1 MILNKIS
8 DKTNSKLIAQKYA
21 DIINS
26 GVSSSE
32 ILVLTFNGISKKNIV
47 ENILN
52 LTKNNILSNIKI
64 FTFNGLIHNS
74 ILENWAF
81 IENNLSDTNTSIL
94 PNLLGLEITQYILKQ
109 ILKNKDVKGYNS
121 KKSLLHQIFK
131 RYQIIVYNDLSED
144 EIEKKSKILKE
155 SFAEDASQIIQ
166 EYKAKTISLRSFDN
180 LRQCQIFKYLYT
192 KTTTFNNIKY
202 LLVEDADECTP
213 LIIDFI
219 KTISPNL
226 KDHLII
232 LDKNGGS
239 RCGYLGADLN
249 ASQKFE
255 NIFNEKI
262 IDKYNDS
269 ENIQNL
275 IKNITNN
282 EKNIIK
288 NLSVQSLSKRL
299 DMMDFAVN
307 TVKQLLDNNIFPS
320 DISIITPI
328 QDKML
333 KFTFL
338 ENFKDDNVQFLTGSE
353 KLNDNPLVKAT
364 LTVLKLSIS
373 KQIEEYELR
382 TILSKYLGIPIK
394 NCKKIFSEYKKNN
407 ELIPTDLGIYTDIFK
422 NFCTTLNKIK
432 QSNTTLSEKAYYTY
446 SNVFKTANKND
457 LTKFNFFLKELKD
470 FEKAFKTT
478 KNIEDDIIT
487 QIENSII
494 SENPYS
500 SKDIEKDKII
510 ISTPQ
515 KIIDNKV
522 KTKYQIWLDTSS
534 LEWVKT
540 DIGPLYNAWVF
551 QKDWNKNDYTIE
563 DNIKLSNKKTA
574 KILRKLMLNTENII
588 AISSLFDTQGAENFG
603 GIETYLIP
611 EKQEKIITKKPKFH
625 IIPRDDQKPVL
636 EYKKEQM
643 AISAVPGAGKTTILL
658 ALILKLLEKGINP
671 ENIYV
676 LTYMESAA
684 RNFKDRIKSVNPNS
698 SKLPNIST
706 IHGLA
711 LRILKEN
718 SNFERI
724 GLNPDFEICDDT
736 QRGRIIKSLSKNL
749 SKQDAEEFDRAISVL
764 KLSGAELNIEKNPQ
778 ISHLIKLN
786 KGSYND
792 MKLSRFLKFFYN
804 YQNLLAQ
811 NNLIDYD
818 DILTSAVRLLEEN
831 NDILKYYQNICEYI
845 IEDEAQDSSSIQQK
859 LINLLSNKYKNL
871 IRCGDINQ
879 AITTTFTNA
888 DTEGFKRFIENSQR
902 VDMNCSQRCS
912 KGVWELANSLVKF
925 GNSKLKEPFYE
936 IYMQPVE
943 GRNPVEEKPLFSNI
957 YENIQEEKIQITK
970 TIKSLLKEKPNCTI
984 GILLRNNYQVNS
996 WANYINDSGLNAI
1009 TRNECLAQKTIFKVI
1024 FSILKL
1030 IENPFDNKVCANTYK
1045 SMAECGFYKL
1055 HLDKIIENYET
1066 DFISL
1071 DNDNIQDQDL
1081 ARFHWDMNYWLSYP
1095 ELTIDELALKIGMN
1109 YFSEEIAKSNI
1120 YLISTLCAKLNNN
1133 GFASTIQRLEELSNR
1148 PSLSGF
1154 KFFSEDEEDKT
1165 NGKIQIMTLHKSK
1178 GDEFDYVFL
1187 PEMSEKNLTLDIS
1200 KLDLK
1205 KSSNFMEN
1213 VRALNNNYS
1222 TKTENEL
1229 KTFLVS
1235 ENYRL
1240 LYVAI
1245 TRAKQRLYISTHKKE
1260 TYYGKTKDS
1269 QPSIIFDE
1277 LL

>member
-8 DKTNSKLIAQKYA
+8 NKNNSKTIAKKYA

-32 ILVLTFNGISKKNIV
+32 ILVLTFNGLSKKNIIK
-47 ENILN
+47 EILN
-52 LTKNNILSNIKI
+52 LTKNNILSDIKI
-64 FTFNGLIHNS
+64 YTFNGLIYNS
-74 ILENWAF
+74 IIENWSF
-81 IENNLSDTNTSIL
+81 IENNIKDSKASVL
-94 PNLLGLEITQYILKQ
+94 PNLLGLEISQYILKD
-109 ILKNKDVKGYNS
+109 ILKSNEVKGYNS

-131 RYQIIVYNDLSED
+131 RYQLIVNNNLSNE

-155 SFAEDASQIIQ
+155 SFAEDASKIIQ
-166 EYKAKTISLRSFDN
+166 DYKSKTINLRSFDY

-192 KTTTFNNIKY
+192 KTDIFKDIKY
-202 LLVEDADECTP
+202 LFIEDADECTP

-219 KTISPNL
+219 QNLSRNL
-226 KDHLII
+226 KDYFII
-232 LDKNGGS
+232 LDKNGSS
-239 RCGYLGADLN
+239 RCGYLCADIN
-249 ASQKFE
+249 ACQKFSQ
-255 NIFNEKI
+255 IFNEKI
-262 IDKYNDS
+262 IDKTKES
-269 ENIQNL
+269 KNISNL
-275 IKNITNN
+275 IKNIIKN
-282 EKNIIK
+282 EHNTIK
-288 NLSVQSLSKRL
+288 NLSIQSLSKRL
-299 DMMDFAVN
+299 DMMDCAVQ
-307 TVKQLLDNNIFPS
+307 TVKSLLNKGTKPS

-338 ENFKDDNVQFLTGSE
+338 EHFKNDKIQFLSGAE
-353 KLNDNPLVKAT
+353 KLKDNPLVKAT
-364 LTVLKLSIS
+364 LTILKLSIS
-373 KQIEEYELR
+373 KEVEEYELR
-382 TILSKYLGIPIK
+382 TILSKYLEIPVK
-394 NCKKIFSEYKKNN
+394 NCKNIFIKYKNN
-407 ELIPTDLGIYTDIFK
+407 KELIPTDLGIYTQKFS
-422 NFCTTLNKIK
+422 NFCSILDKIK
-432 QSNTTLSEKAYYTY
+432 KSDNTLSEKAYYAYT
-446 SNVFKTANKND
+446 NIFKTTSKND
-457 LTKFNFFLKELKD
+457 VTKFNFFLKELQD
-470 FEKAFKTT
+470 FEKAFDNSKA
-478 KNIEDDIIT
+478 IEDDIIT

-494 SENPYS
+494 AENPYS
-500 SKDIEKDKII
+500 SKDIDTNKLI

-515 KIIDNKV
+515 KIIDNKI
-522 KTKYQIWLDTSS
+522 KTKYQIWLDISS
-534 LEWVKT
+534 LEWVKS

-563 DNIKLSNKKTA
+563 DNIELSNQKTA
-574 KILRKLMLNTENII
+574 RILRKLMLNTDKII
-588 AISSLFDTQGAENFG
+588 ALSSLFDTQGAENYG
-603 GIETYLIP
+603 GIDSYLIP
-611 EKQEKIITKKPKFH
+611 EKDEKVTSQKPKFQ

-636 EYKKEQM
+636 EYKSNKM

-658 ALILKLLEKGINP
+658 ALIIKLLENGCNP

-684 RNFKDRIKSVNPNS
+684 RNFKDRIKSINPNNT
-698 SKLPNIST
+698 KLPNIST

-718 SNFERI
+718 SNYERI

-736 QRGRIIKSLSKNL
+736 QRSKIIKSLSNNL
-749 SKQDAEEFDRAISVL
+749 SKQDSEDFDRAISVL
-764 KLSGAELNIEKNPQ
+764 KLSGAELNKNKNSQ
-778 ISHLIKLN
+778 IANLIKLN
-786 KGSYND
+786 KGNYND

-804 YQNLLAQ
+804 YQHLLKQ

-818 DILTSAVRLLEEN
+818 DILTSAVRLLEN
-831 NDILKYYQNICEYI
+831 NKDILEYYQNICEYI

-859 LINLLSNKYKNL
+859 LINLLSQKYNNL

-888 DTEGFKRFIENSQR
+888 DTKGFKKFIENSQR
-902 VDMNCSQRCS
+902 VNMNCSQRCS
-912 KGVWELANSLVKF
+912 KGVWELANSLVRF
-925 GNSKLKEPFYE
+925 GNQKLKEPFYE
-936 IYMQPVE
+936 IYMQPVD
-943 GRNPVEEKPLFSNI
+943 GKNPIEKKPIVSTI
-957 YENIQEEKIQITK
+957 YESTQEEKIQITN
-970 TIKSLLKEKPNCTI
+970 TIKNILKEKPNCTI
-984 GILLRNNYQVNS
+984 GILLRNNYQVNN
-996 WANYINDSGLNAI
+996 WANFINNSGLNAI

-1030 IENPFDNKVCANTYK
+1030 IENPFDNNICANTYK
-1045 SMAECGFYKL
+1045 IMAECGFYKL
-1055 HLDKIIENYET
+1055 HLDKIIENYDT

-1071 DNDNIQDQDL
+1071 DNDNIQDINL

-1095 ELTIDELALKIGMN
+1095 ELTIDELALKIGLN
-1109 YFSEEIAKSNI
+1109 YFSEELAKSNI
-1120 YLISTLCAKLNNN
+1120 YLISTLCAKLNND
-1133 GFASTIQRLEELSNR
+1133 GFSQTIQNLKNLSNK

-1154 KFFSEDEEDKT
+1154 KFFSEEEENNT

-1205 KSSNFMEN
+1205 KSSNFMESI
-1213 VRALNNNYS
+1213 RGLNHNYKQKS
-1222 TKTENEL
+1222 DTEL
-1229 KTFLVS
+1229 KEFLVS

-1260 TYYGKTKDS
+1260 TYFGKNKDS
-1269 QPSIIFDE
+1269 QPSIIFNE